1 MPITKGAG
9 NPDWT
14 WDETLLALDL
24 LYRHGAPI
32 DRHHSD
38 VRDLSNALRAAEIHP
53 KDKRKDNFRNPDGV
67 ALKLQN
73 LQSAIDPARSLS
85 SSKRDREVV
94 AEFPLSRKHELA
106 VIAVAILRELSIEPQ
121 PIEVP
126 EDEIFIE
133 GHVITASHRSRDRR
147 LRRRLLDKCGDE
159 RLVCEVCDFSPPP
172 LTRPLRESFFEAH
185 HSVPLAD
192 AAGQTSTRVGDMVL
206 LCAGC
211 HRFIHKLISWRKRW
225 IGVHEARSLLKLTDH
240 DLELASP
247 SRQLARGTHD

>member
-1 MPITKGAG
+1 MTKGGREVPITKGAG

-32 DRHHSD
+32 DRYHSD

-73 LQSAIDPARSLS
+73 LQSAIDPERRLS

-106 VIAVAILRELSIEPQ
+106 NIAAAILRELLIEPQ
-121 PIEVP
+121 PNEVP
-126 EDEIFIE
+126 EDEIFVE
-133 GHVITASHRSRDRR
+133 GHAITASHRRRDSR
-147 LRRRLLDKCGDE
+147 LRRRLLDKCGDKG
-159 RLVCEVCDFSPPP
+159 LVCGVCDFSPP
-172 LTRPLRESFFEAH
+172 LLARALRESFFEAH
-185 HSVPLAD
+185 HIVPLAD
-192 AAGQTSTRVGDMVL
+192 AAGHISTRVADMVL

-211 HRFIHKLISWRKRW
+211 HRFVHKLISSQKRW
-225 IGVHEARSLLKLTDH
+225 VSIYEARSV
-240 DLELASP
+240 LATAGP
-247 SRQLARGTHD
+247 RN

>member
-1 MPITKGAG
+1 MPVTKGAG

-38 VRDLSNALRAAEIHP
+38 VRDLSNVLRAAEIHS
-53 KDKRKDNFRNPDGV
+53 KDGRKDNFRNPDGV

-73 LQSAIDPARSLS
+73 LQSAIDPARGLS

-94 AEFPLSRKHELA
+94 AEFPLSRKGELA
-106 VIAVAILRELSIEPQ
+106 DIAVAIIRELSIEPQ
-121 PIEVP
+121 HIEVP

-147 LRRRLLDKCGDE
+147 LRRRLLDRCSDE
-159 RLVCEVCDFSPPP
+159 SLVCEVCDFSPPL
-172 LTRPLRESFFEAH
+172 LTRALRESFFEAH
-185 HSVPLAD
+185 HIVPLAD
-192 AAGQTSTRVGDMVL
+192 AAGQTSTRVADMVL

-211 HRFIHKLISWRKRW
+211 HRFVHKLISSRKRW
-225 IGVHEARSLLKLTDH
+225 ISTRDARSV
-240 DLELASP
+240 LATAGP
-247 SRQLARGTHD
+247 RN